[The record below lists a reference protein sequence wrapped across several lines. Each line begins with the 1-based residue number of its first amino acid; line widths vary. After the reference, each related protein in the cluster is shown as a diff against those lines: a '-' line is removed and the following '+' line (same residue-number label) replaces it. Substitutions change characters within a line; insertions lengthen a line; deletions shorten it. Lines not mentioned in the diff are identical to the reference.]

1 MTKTNDMT
9 IGNVGSKIAW
19 FYIPVLLTSALQQIY
34 SFVDTLIVG
43 QGLGDNALGAVG
55 NMGSLTFFVFGFS
68 MGLTNGFAVTIGQNY
83 GASDEKALKKSVA
96 ASIRLSAII
105 AAILTVLSLVFLKK
119 ILLLLATPS
128 EILNESLKY
137 GYVIFAGVVT
147 TIAYNLCSAVLRA
160 LGDSRTP
167 FVAIIFSTI
176 FNIVFDWMSI
186 FVFHMGVEGPAMVTV
201 IAQVISIAICMR
213 KLRTIDIIRP
223 TREDYKAVPKTDGE
237 LLKNG
242 IPMAAMNS
250 ITAVGCMIVQYFING
265 MGVEFTSAY
274 AVCSR
279 YLNLF
284 MTPAHTAGQ
293 TMSTFTSQNFGARKY
308 DRINEGLRKCLAI
321 VLVAYVIFGSAMVF
335 LPTWLASC
343 MLQGSVQIGLAAGFL
358 RRCGIMIFAVD
369 MLFVIRSGC
378 QGMGKPL
385 VPMISG
391 IAEMALRIGV
401 IVLFVP
407 RLGFN
412 AAAFAEIAAWTG
424 ALLMNSIA
432 YFYHISRAKNVS
444 GYRMP
449 RKGALHYNAN

>member
-9 IGNVGSKIAW
+9 IGNVGRKIAL
-19 FYIPVLLTSALQQIY
+19 FFIPVLLTSALQQIY

-55 NMGSLTFFVFGFS
+55 NMGSLMFFVFGFS
-68 MGLTNGFAVTIGQNY
+68 MGLTNGFAVTIGQNF

-105 AAILTVLSLVFLKK
+105 AAILTVVSLTSLKK
-119 ILLLLATPS
+119 VLFLLSTPE
-128 EILNESLKY
+128 EILNDSLKY
-137 GYVIFAGVVT
+137 GYVIFAGVVA

-167 FVAIIFSTI
+167 FIAIVFSTV
-176 FNIVFDWMSI
+176 FNIVFDWVAV
-186 FVFHMGVEGPAMVTV
+186 FVIHTGVEGPAMVTV
-201 IAQVISIAICMR
+201 LAQVISVAICMR

-223 TREDYKAVPKTDGE
+223 SREDFAVVRATDRT

-284 MTPAHTAGQ
+284 MTPAQTAGQ
-293 TMSTFTSQNFGARKY
+293 TMSTFTSQNFGAGKI
-308 DRINEGLRKCLAI
+308 DRIKEGLRKCLVIA
-321 VLVAYVIFGSAMVF
+321 LVSYVIFGSAMVF
-335 LPTWLASC
+335 FPDLLAAR
-343 MLQGSVQIGLAAGFL
+343 MLQGSLQISLASGVL

-369 MLFVIRSGC
+369 ILFVIRSCC

-385 VPMISG
+385 VPMASG
-391 IAEMALRIGV
+391 IAEMVLRIGV
-401 IVLFVP
+401 IALFVP
-407 RLGFN
+407 RFGIN
-412 AAAFAEIAAWTG
+412 AAAFAEISAWVG
-424 ALLMNSIA
+424 ALLMNTTA
-432 YFYHISRAKNVS
+432 YFYLISRVGN
-444 GYRMP
+444 GLEYRVA
-449 RKGALHYNAN
+449 RKRAFHYNSN

>member
-167 FVAIIFSTI
+167 FVAIMFSTI

-201 IAQVISIAICMR
+201 IAQ
-213 KLRTIDIIRP
+213 
-223 TREDYKAVPKTDGE
+223 
-237 LLKNG
+237 
-242 IPMAAMNS
+242 
-250 ITAVGCMIVQYFING
+250 
-265 MGVEFTSAY
+265 
-274 AVCSR
+274 
-279 YLNLF
+279 
-284 MTPAHTAGQ
+284 
-293 TMSTFTSQNFGARKY
+293 
-308 DRINEGLRKCLAI
+308 
-321 VLVAYVIFGSAMVF
+321 
-335 LPTWLASC
+335 
-343 MLQGSVQIGLAAGFL
+343 
-358 RRCGIMIFAVD
+358 
-369 MLFVIRSGC
+369 
-378 QGMGKPL
+378 
-385 VPMISG
+385 
-391 IAEMALRIGV
+391 
-401 IVLFVP
+401 
-407 RLGFN
+407 
-412 AAAFAEIAAWTG
+412 
-424 ALLMNSIA
+424 
-432 YFYHISRAKNVS
+432 
-444 GYRMP
+444 
-449 RKGALHYNAN
+449 